1 MLESFGLFVQH
12 ILNFGKFKV
21 SQFPKKA
28 YLELLTATTRVLS
41 NDFVMIPSLVNV
53 AKRCPGYLVIDDTS
67 NPKYGLKDWSKKLY
81 IPSTGGFLQ
90 GFKIVMFLWV
100 CDTGRYPIGFGL
112 WHKGSASLIDIALK
126 GLSMLRNHDALRR
139 CMVLADGAYST
150 NAMITR
156 LQNYGYSFV
165 MRLKGNRKLDNS
177 PIRKLIPRGYG
188 QVSGFLQ
195 NGVKVN
201 VIREGEHF
209 LVTNRM
215 LLERQAIQALY
226 ALRWKIEEAFRCL
239 KSVIGLNGCQ
249 QVSMRAQGIYLI
261 LCFLLFSFLESHWG
275 GYPYKVAQAVISGAL
290 SIPELISNKTFLIF

>member
-12 ILNFGKFKV
+12 ILNFGKFNV

-28 YLELLTATTRVLS
+28 YRELMTATEEMLRQ
-41 NDFVMIPSLVNV
+41 DFVMIPSLVNL
-53 AKRCPGYLVIDDTS
+53 AKDCPGHLVIDDTS
-67 NPKYGLKDWSKKLY
+67 NPKYGLKEWSKKLY
-81 IPSTGGFLQ
+81 IPSTGGFLY

-100 CDTGRYPIGFGL
+100 CDTGHYPIGFGL
-112 WHKGSASLIDIALK
+112 WHKGSSSLIDIALK
-126 GLSMLRNHDALRR
+126 GLSLLRNHNGLRR

-150 NAMITR
+150 NAVLKR
-156 LQNYGYSFV
+156 LDDYGYGFV
-165 MRLKGNRKLDNS
+165 MRFKGNRKLDNR
-177 PIRKLIPRGYG
+177 PIPQLIPRGYG

-215 LLERQAIQALY
+215 LLERQAIQELY

-239 KSVIGLNGCQ
+239 KSVIGINGCQ
-249 QVSMRAQGIYLI
+249 QVSMRAQAVYLT
-261 LCFLLFSFLESHWG
+261 LCFLLFSCLESHWG
-275 GYPYKVAQAVISGAL
+275 GHPYKVAQAVISGAL